1 MRVDV
6 ETDGAFA
13 AQATRTALHIVKR
26 QARRYARRPAL
37 MDLLFPGLSVAPA
50 ATMIAIA
57 EHLIEQERL
66 DMSRWFVRGGEVRL
80 VNMHALLLLG
90 RTWRRHGLVPYGDS

>member
-1 MRVDV
+1 MCVNL
-6 ETDGAFA
+6 ETNGAFV
-13 AQATRTALHIVKR
+13 AQATRTALHIVKQ

-57 EHLIEQERL
+57 QHLIEQERL

-80 VNMHALLLLG
+80 VNMQALLLLG
-90 RTWRRHGLVPYGDS
+90 RTWRRHG